1 MDLEEGWRVRCLD
14 DEPIYCKAPHDE
26 TEVLYAGSDDEHYDN
41 PEERKSRYE
50 NAAVRFLQGH
60 TPVLLT
66 TVLRGPFEGPDA
78 KGWVN
83 PWQSRRKTAPVAS
96 AKKAAPGHLL
106 EITSDPEP
114 EIIETQTGGSP
125 TSCHLP
131 SPRSL
136 DQVDITPHP
145 FMEEEDLQRVESW
158 RSTAESASRTEE
170 PAWSFDASLSQSQH
184 RSQRKRRPAGSEWLK
199 RDDNKRRKAGR
210 VHDLEQPSVKPQR
223 KTPSLHREP
232 SGPRTPSRQKQQD
245 TVVAAEA
252 GRKSLES
259 PEASSSS
266 PYKASLAA
274 TARSS
279 QRLSSQTCDKRHSSP
294 EKPAPLST
302 PFQTPES
309 SRKPTTTPGKATIES
324 RPRSS
329 GADIIKQETRG
340 GDEFE
345 TQQDESF
352 LFRARPRTHAPGIMQ
367 LSPTPRISVG
377 RVSSLAST
385 ASSETGSHAELLDL
399 DGDTCMADDTKA
411 TIPESIAKSNEHHR
425 GSPKENM
432 GLVVEQATEGEV
444 GNDRPQSEHSS
455 GKSATGYTEDTLVAT
470 NHTPIR
476 GLKQPELTQPS
487 PTKQDV
493 AEVRTEESDQGSTI
507 VAHSVSQE
515 EQNNEPINDVGRT
528 LLPPTPTSRLPMATQ
543 PAPPPSISQHGTMSQ
558 TFPQSPWSKPSQFTV
573 SSSICRSD
581 EGQQHL
587 GSVEASISGGAPT
600 HDPPTTPLTA
610 EVEREPASG
619 CMYLNP
625 QSEAGTSCIRDNS
638 RIEKIIGEGDSPAIP
653 ASQQS
658 PWKADVPAMA
668 LPQQQQLPLEDG
680 HGNFV
685 DPSCQ
690 SPWTASPERIRQT
703 AQAALLCNVFAA
715 ATPVSPSPLAPPV
728 SVDSDALVAD
738 RAPDTQHAAAVADI
752 ASPSSPGPTL
762 CIKSF
767 AKFMSPS
774 PEKPHR
780 RSKKI
785 RLSDGHLPSTQN
797 LIAAT
802 TDNPWGNSP
811 RPCKRVRWA
820 PMPDENDS
828 GEDRCP
834 QTPTGPRA
842 SSPPPET
849 AAADVST
856 GDDDQCL
863 KVFQNHFKAV
873 SRRRKLHHHLL
884 PSASQQFLESPAP
897 MAMAE
902 AFVAADSLR
911 APPAPEATTCRG
923 ETPLAANAETQESAS
938 DDVADILRDVNEFI
952 GMFDIEADLARTK
965 EEEQKATE
973 RRQRQQQQQSQ
984 GLGGGFSS
992 GLNFE
997 RMMDAGVWD

>member
-14 DEPIYCKAPHDE
+14 DEPIYCEAPHDE
-26 TEVLYAGSDDEHYDN
+26 AEVLYAGSDDEHYDN
-41 PEERKSRYE
+41 PDERKSRYE
-50 NAAVRFLQGH
+50 KAAIRFLQGH

-83 PWQSRRKTAPVAS
+83 PWQSRRRTAPVS
-96 AKKAAPGHLL
+96 STKKAAPEHLS

-114 EIIETQTGGSP
+114 EILETQNGGSP

-145 FMEEEDLQRVESW
+145 FLEEEDLQRVESW

-170 PAWSFDASLSQSQH
+170 PTWSFDASLSQSQH
-184 RSQRKRRPAGSEWLK
+184 RSQRKRRPVGSEWLK
-199 RDDNKRRKAGR
+199 RDDHKRRKAGR
-210 VHDLEQPSVKPQR
+210 VHDLERPSVRPQR
-223 KTPSLHREP
+223 NTPSLHREL
-232 SGPRTPSRQKQQD
+232 SDPRTPSRQKQQD
-245 TVVAAEA
+245 IIMAAEA

-259 PEASSSS
+259 PGASSSS
-266 PYKASLAA
+266 PHKASLAV

-279 QRLSSQTCDKRHSSP
+279 QRLSSQACDKRNSSP
-294 EKPAPLST
+294 EMPAPLST

-309 SRKPTTTPGKATIES
+309 SKKPVTTPGRATFGS
-324 RPRSS
+324 RLRSS
-329 GADIIKQETRG
+329 SAAMIEQATRS

-352 LFRARPRTHAPGIMQ
+352 LFRARPRAHTPGITQ
-367 LSPTPRISVG
+367 LSPTPRMSLE
-377 RVSSLAST
+377 RVSSLSST
-385 ASSETGSHAELLDL
+385 DSSETDSRAELPDL

-411 TIPESIAKSNEHHR
+411 TFPESRAESNEHHR

-432 GLVVEQATEGEV
+432 ELVVEQATEGEV
-444 GNDRPQSEHSS
+444 ENDRPQSAHSS
-455 GKSATGYTEDTLVAT
+455 EKSATGYTEDTLVAT

-487 PTKQDV
+487 PTTKQD
-493 AEVRTEESDQGSTI
+493 
-507 VAHSVSQE
+507 
-515 EQNNEPINDVGRT
+515 
-528 LLPPTPTSRLPMATQ
+528 
-543 PAPPPSISQHGTMSQ
+543 
-558 TFPQSPWSKPSQFTV
+558 
-573 SSSICRSD
+573 
-581 EGQQHL
+581 
-587 GSVEASISGGAPT
+587 
-600 HDPPTTPLTA
+600 
-610 EVEREPASG
+610 
-619 CMYLNP
+619 
-625 QSEAGTSCIRDNS
+625 
-638 RIEKIIGEGDSPAIP
+638 
-653 ASQQS
+653 S

-668 LPQQQQLPLEDG
+668 LPQQQQLPTEDG
-680 HGNFV
+680 HGSFV

-703 AQAALLCNVFAA
+703 AQAALLSSVFAV
-715 ATPVSPSPLAPPV
+715 ATPVSPSPLAPPPPV
-728 SVDSDALVAD
+728 SVNSDALVAD

-752 ASPSSPGPTL
+752 ASPSSPAPIL

-774 PEKPHR
+774 PEQPHR

-811 RPCKRVRWA
+811 RPFKRVRWA
-820 PMPDENDS
+820 PMPDENDN
-828 GEDRCP
+828 GEGRCP

-842 SSPPPET
+842 LSPPPET
-849 AAADVST
+849 AVADVST

-863 KVFQNHFKAV
+863 KIFQNHFKAV

-911 APPAPEATTCRG
+911 APPAPEATTCPG
-923 ETPLAANAETQESAS
+923 EISLPTNAETQESAL

-965 EEEQKATE
+965 EEEEQKVIE
-973 RRQRQQQQQSQ
+973 RRQRQQQQSH
-984 GLGGGFSS
+984 GLGGAFVS

-997 RMMDAGVWD
+997 GMMDAGVWD